1 MGTSQDTELGR
12 LDGDLVAGV
21 AAYTA
26 AGLGA
31 VATAALAVMYAV
43 EVPRGGP
50 YTFGHVNDFT
60 GGLFF
65 AASIPAIV
73 QVHRRLDD
81 GPWSRAALAG
91 VAAGSAAACVSG
103 VLLSLDLMDFAPST
117 AVSVAGIAGQAAWTA
132 AANHRL
138 AANPAY
144 PRRLA
149 LAGRAIGVGMLAALP
164 IIGLGLAASNAPAL
178 RTVLFAVGGTAGG
191 AAYLAWPV
199 WLAAA
204 GRHLTGAAGRRQDGR
219 PSPSHPTRHR
229 PPPPG
234 RPG

>member
-1 MGTSQDTELGR
+1 MGASQDIELGR
-12 LDGDLVAGV
+12 LDGDLPAGV

-31 VATAALAVMYAV
+31 VATAALGVMFAV

-50 YTFGHVNDFT
+50 YVFGAINDFT

-73 QVHRRLDD
+73 QVHRRLKD
-81 GPWSRAALAG
+81 GPGSRAALAA
-91 VAAGSAAACVSG
+91 VAAGSGAAAASG
-103 VLLSLDLMDFAPST
+103 VLLSAHLIEYAPST
-117 AVSVAGIAGQAAWTA
+117 AVSMAGIVGQAAW
-132 AANHRL
+132 L
-138 AANPAY
+138 AAVNHKLASSPAY

-164 IIGLGLAASNAPAL
+164 VLGAGYAASGSPAV
-178 RTVLFAVGGTAGG
+178 RTALYAVGGAAAG

-199 WLAAA
+199 WLAVA
-204 GRHLTGAAGRRQDGR
+204 GRHLTGAARRSPGRRGTFR
-219 PSPSHPTRHR
+219 PNALHR
-229 PPPPG
+229 A
-234 RPG
+234 